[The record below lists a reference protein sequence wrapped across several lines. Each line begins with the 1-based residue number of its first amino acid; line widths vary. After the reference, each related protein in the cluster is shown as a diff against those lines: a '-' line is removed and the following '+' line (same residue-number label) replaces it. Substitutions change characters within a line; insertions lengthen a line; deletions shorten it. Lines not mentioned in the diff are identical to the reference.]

1 MKALVGAF
9 NQEKALVGAFSVIV
23 QLVVEPMEHYTAR
36 LMPRPC
42 SQDLREQ
49 ADRVQQSLTD
59 RVAETEEATR
69 KLETNLKKT
78 VDEIA
83 QVGLRI
89 SCANIDGDSCS
100 KRIPCRCRVAV
111 LWSKVQRFLLST
123 RREYFQLRFYLHLME
138 KIM

>member
-89 SCANIDGDSCS
+89 
-100 KRIPCRCRVAV
+100 
-111 LWSKVQRFLLST
+111 
-123 RREYFQLRFYLHLME
+123 
-138 KIM
+138 